1 MNMATRKETAAFIL
15 AQFGHPERFK
25 VKAMFGEFALYAD
38 DKPVAFICDDQLFVK
53 IMPESADLEGRCER
67 APAYPGS
74 KDYHLVPEEM
84 IVGDGRLVGILLR
97 MAAVLPMPKG
107 RTRKNG

>member
-1 MNMATRKETAAFIL
+1 MATRKETAAFIM

-38 DKPVAFICDDQLFVK
+38 NKPVAFICDDQLFVK
-53 IMPESADLEGRCER
+53 IMPESEGLEPVCER

-74 KDYHLVPEEM
+74 KDYYLVPEDVITGKRDLAAM
-84 IVGDGRLVGILLR
+84 FLR
-97 MAAVLPMPKG
+97 MAEVLPLPKA
-107 RTRKNG
+107 RARSRKP